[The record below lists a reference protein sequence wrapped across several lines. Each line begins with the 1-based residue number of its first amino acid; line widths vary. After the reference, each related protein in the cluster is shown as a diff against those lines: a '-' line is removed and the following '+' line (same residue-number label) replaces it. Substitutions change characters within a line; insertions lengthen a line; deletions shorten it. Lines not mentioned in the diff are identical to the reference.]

1 MKRSFLPKRASR
13 EPSSFDNF
21 TQTRS
26 KVFNVCVLERGTRD
40 ISTRSTQSTP
50 IKVKKCTCSRKKKEE
65 EKKVASSF
73 LCFFLLFLLD
83 FMIWCGCA
91 RRTIRS
97 KTNKTIQTIQ
107 YFFLLFLFLFDRFAL
122 FHLFHLR
129 RVCCCYC
136 VVLLGRNDSFYAL
149 DDFSSLGR
157 TALVGWRFDFSRA
170 QLFG

>member
-26 KVFNVCVLERGTRD
+26 KVFNACVLERGTRD

-65 EKKVASSF
+65 EKKIASSF

-91 RRTIRS
+91 RRTIRVKQQNYS
-97 KTNKTIQTIQ
+97 NYSI
-107 YFFLLFLFLFDRFAL
+107 FLLLFLFVLVRFAL

-136 VVLLGRNDSFYAL
+136 VVLFGRNDSFYAL